1 MQEVVSLARPNRN
14 NRDIMAAAAGGADQG
29 PIYNAAVYAR
39 LSIEDNGH
47 GNDSIENQ
55 IELLKRYINEQEE
68 LKLSAVFYDNGMTGT
83 NFCRP
88 AFTAMLEEIKKGN
101 VNCIVVKDLSRFGRN
116 YMEAGTYLEKI
127 FPFLGVRFISVNDH
141 YDSISVTSNEALAVS
156 LKNVYHH
163 IYAKDISRK
172 ICTVFEAKKKQ
183 GQFLGRFAPYGY
195 KKSEKDIH
203 RLEIEEETAGVVRRI
218 FQMRLKGTSA
228 AAIARFL
235 NDQGAASY
243 HRLLYERG
251 LIKGTRG
258 EAKSVWSGGSVMGI
272 LRNPVY
278 CGCMVERKSES
289 AYYKGGQMIEI
300 PRDEWNY
307 IEDTQE
313 AIIDQITFKK
323 VQQLIENSRLAA
335 VGRQKQTNDRERTE
349 NVLKG
354 LLVCGYCKNNMI
366 RDSGYYGRDGKLI
379 RHRFYCSGKYRKNES
394 CKSASKVEE
403 DLLISV
409 FYLIKAQSE
418 LLAGT
423 FIRGNHKMRE
433 REEFQEENPE
443 LQMFLI
449 NKKERELYCD
459 YKRRHLSETAYVTAQ
474 RELESRKRQLE
485 RPVIPDVTVT
495 DSDLRGKIR
504 DDKGK
509 LLLSREH
516 YLAFFHKIEVYNG
529 WITVNY
535 AFQDEL
541 IR

>member
-14 NRDIMAAAAGGADQG
+14 NRDIVESAAADADKG
-29 PIYNAAVYAR
+29 TACNTAVYAR
-39 LSIEDNGH
+39 LSIEDNGY
-47 GNDSIENQ
+47 GSDSIENQ
-55 IELLKRYINEQEE
+55 IELLKRYINEREE

-88 AFTAMLEEIKKGN
+88 GFTAMLKEIKKGS

-116 YMEAGTYLEKI
+116 YMETGTYLEKI

-163 IYAKDISRK
+163 IYAKDVSRK
-172 ICTVFEAKKKQ
+172 ICTVFETKKKQ

-195 KKSEKDIH
+195 KKSEKNRH
-203 RLEIEEETAGVVRRI
+203 RLEIEEETACVVRRI

-235 NDQGAASY
+235 NDQGVASY
-243 HRLLYERG
+243 HRLLFERG

-289 AYYKGGQMIEI
+289 AYYKGGHIIEI

-313 AIIDQITFKK
+313 AIIDQMTFEK
-323 VQQLIENSRLAA
+323 VRQLIEDSRLHR
-335 VGRQKQTNDRERTE
+335 RQKQTQGRERTE

-379 RHRFYCSGKYRKNES
+379 RHRFYCSGKYRKDES
-394 CKSASKVEE
+394 CKSFSKVEE

-423 FIRGNHKMRE
+423 FIIVNPAMPQQE
-433 REEFQEENPE
+433 DFQEENPE
-443 LQMFLI
+443 LQLLLI
-449 NKKERELYCD
+449 NRKARELYSD
-459 YKRRHLSETAYVTAQ
+459 YKRRRISETAYVTAQ
-474 RELESRKRQLE
+474 RELENRKQQLE
-485 RPVIPDVTVT
+485 QPVTPDVTVT
-495 DSDLRGKIR
+495 DSDWRMR
-504 DDKGK
+504 
-509 LLLSREH
+509 LSREH
-516 YLAFFHKIEVYNG
+516 YQAFFHKIEVYNG

-541 IR
+541 AR